1 MNSLILGIILTI
13 LPISELRGGLPVAL
27 INASKNNISSLTIF
41 VIIVLVNVLMIFVAF
56 LFLDYLHSVL
66 IKYNFYKKFYSFY
79 LKKMQKRIEKFE
91 KSHDSIGFLA
101 LFLFVAV
108 PLPLTGAYT
117 GTFLSWILG
126 LPRKKSIIAISLGVL
141 VAGIIIYF
149 GTLGVTSFL
158 G

>member
-56 LFLDYLHSVL
+56 LFLEYLHSVL
-66 IKYNFYKKFYSFY
+66 MKYNFYKKFYSFY

-91 KSHDSIGFLA
+91 KSHDSIGLLA

-149 GTLGVTSFL
+149 GTLGITSFL